1 MSTEF
6 FVSPNLKNID
16 FSVPLSTDDKIRIFT
31 DRTLG
36 WQLDIADCVINGKK
50 ASAGV
55 NIIEPIQHSGFA
67 VLFIVTSYFEMIA
80 KYMDGYM
87 SHNRSKEYFKK
98 GVYSVFPDLTKLDNG
113 EKVAVERSLDILYR
127 DVRCS
132 LYHGGLTSQKI
143 VLTGNSPEPIG
154 YNKTSDQLVINP
166 HLLVPNM
173 KKHFGWYVQQ
183 LTNKVNTQLRSK
195 FEARFDFNAM

>member
-1 MSTEF
+1 
-6 FVSPNLKNID
+6 
-16 FSVPLSTDDKIRIFT
+16 
-31 DRTLG
+31 
-36 WQLDIADCVINGKK
+36 
-50 ASAGV
+50 
-55 NIIEPIQHSGFA
+55 
-67 VLFIVTSYFEMIA
+67 
-80 KYMDGYM
+80 M

-98 GVYSVFPDLTKLDNG
+98 GVYSVFPDLTKLDND

-183 LTNKVNTQLRSK
+183 LTNKVNTRLRAK